1 MVRTV
6 ILIKW
11 KCLYC
16 SYFKQELER
25 ETDPF
30 RRNLLLQEIRRV
42 EQRILELMREERM
55 RIEQEN
61 RNMET
66 ALAMLKEREKQNKK
80 K

>member
-1 MVRTV
+1 MEL
-6 ILIKW
+6 ILLKR
-11 KCLYC
+11 KCFSF

-42 EQRILELMREERM
+42 MQQIVELTQEERM
-55 RIEQEN
+55 RREQVN

-66 ALAMLKEREKQNKK
+66 AVAMLKEQKKQNKK

>member
-1 MVRTV
+1 M
-6 ILIKW
+6 ILLKRI
-11 KCLYC
+11 CFSF

-42 EQRILELMREERM
+42 MQQIVELTQEERM
-55 RIEQEN
+55 RREQVN

-66 ALAMLKEREKQNKK
+66 AVAMLKEQKKQNKK

>member
-1 MVRTV
+1 MEL
-6 ILIKW
+6 ILLKQ
-11 KCLYC
+11 KCFYC

-42 EQRILELMREERM
+42 MQQIVELTQEERM
-55 RIEQEN
+55 RREQVN

-66 ALAMLKEREKQNKK
+66 AVAMLKEQKKQNKK